1 MTRILRFLGLRRIE
15 VKEALA
21 GDIVSIAGV
30 EDVHVGETLASP
42 DRPEAL
48 PLIKIDEPTI
58 SMFFSHSTS
67 PLSGK
72 DGGRFLTSRHIRE
85 RLEHEAMINV
95 GIRVE
100 DAEGG
105 ERFKVS
111 GRGELHLAIL
121 IETMRRE
128 GYEME
133 VSRPRVILK
142 ETDEGLLEPVEE
154 VVAEVDPGY
163 EGTVIDALG
172 RRKAEMRSMT
182 TSAVGTIR
190 MEFIVATRA
199 LIGFR
204 NEFLTM
210 TRGTG
215 VMYQNF
221 REYQAYKGEMPRR
234 NNGVQIAL
242 HPGNAVA
249 FALWSLEARGE
260 IFIHPGDTVYEGMII
275 GVNNKGSDLVV
286 NAIKEKKL
294 SNMRSSGAD
303 EAIQLTTP
311 REMTLEL
318 ALEFIEDDELV
329 EITPKS
335 IRLRKRILK
344 EQERKVASKRA
355 AAV

>member
-1 MTRILRFLGLRRIE
+1 
-15 VKEALA
+15 
-21 GDIVSIAGV
+21 
-30 EDVHVGETLASP
+30 
-42 DRPEAL
+42 
-48 PLIKIDEPTI
+48 
-58 SMFFSHSTS
+58 
-67 PLSGK
+67 
-72 DGGRFLTSRHIRE
+72 
-85 RLEHEAMINV
+85 
-95 GIRVE
+95 
-100 DAEGG
+100 
-105 ERFKVS
+105 
-111 GRGELHLAIL
+111 
-121 IETMRRE
+121 
-128 GYEME
+128 
-133 VSRPRVILK
+133 
-142 ETDEGLLEPVEE
+142 
-154 VVAEVDPGY
+154 
-163 EGTVIDALG
+163 
-172 RRKAEMRSMT
+172 MRSMT

-234 NNGVQIAL
+234 NNGVQVAL

-249 FALWSLEARGE
+249 FALWSLEERGE
-260 IFIHPGDTVYEGMII
+260 IFIHPGDNVYEGMLI

-303 EAIQLTTP
+303 EAIQLTPP
-311 REMTLEL
+311 REMTLEF

-335 IRLRKRILK
+335 IRLRKKILK
-344 EQERKVASKRA
+344 EQERKVASKRPA
-355 AAV
+355 SV